1 MVVLEQTVP
10 DNDEDLQEQ
19 PPEPPEPTETEVEMN
34 QKL

>member
-1 MVVLEQTVP
+1 MVVLEKTVP